1 MKSIDL
7 LSMKKDKCSNKNDL
21 EYSEFVKFHMS
32 FRFDKTKPEDFG
44 LAISSQ
50 DNMYVNPKDNSKWI
64 KRYLIDLGWGLEV
77 SYCRLPYPSFDQLLQ
92 MSLYAENGNK
102 ATDYYCALGILI
114 NDYATEFISLTE
126 RIFDNDKKEIRY
138 YREFY
143 QFVKTQIKYD
153 DESIKKRWQD
163 IFVKLGKIV

>member
-7 LSMKKDKCSNKNDL
+7 IPIKTVKYPNKNDL
-21 EYSEFVKFHMS
+21 ECSESVKFHMS
-32 FRFDKTKPEDFG
+32 FRFDKTRLEDFG
-44 LAISSQ
+44 LVASSQ
-50 DNMYVNPKDNSKWI
+50 DNEYFNPKDNSKWI

-77 SYCRLPYPSFDQLLQ
+77 SYCKLPYPSFDQLLH
-92 MSLYAENGNK
+92 MSLYAKNDNK

-114 NDYATEFISLTE
+114 KDYAAEFIDFTE
-126 RIFDNDKKEIRY
+126 RIFDNNKKKISE

-143 QFVKTQIKYD
+143 QIVKTQINYD

-163 IFVKLGKIV
+163 IFIKLGKIV